1 MIGMLR
7 GHVESVDAVSAII
20 EVGGVGYEVRMPS
33 ADLASMHAG
42 SIDLSQI
49 EGSSATASTPEDT
62 GAEQV
67 VEGLMSLG
75 WHQQDAVHAVQTVCA
90 DNQIETPL
98 NAEDVPRVLK
108 LELTQLDRER

>member
-42 SIDLSQI
+42 QEIKGIPVSD
-49 EGSSATASTPEDT
+49 G
-62 GAEQV
+62 
-67 VEGLMSLG
+67 
-75 WHQQDAVHAVQTVCA
+75 
-90 DNQIETPL
+90 
-98 NAEDVPRVLK
+98 NA
-108 LELTQLDRER
+108 